1 MVLLYTAKV
10 ILLAR
15 LRFIQN
21 MENFTRFTGDKAAQY
36 QHVLAQA
43 KEICAHEDNLIAVM
57 ANLTALLS
65 QQFGWLWTGFY
76 LVDPRSNTLVLGPFQ
91 GPLACTRIPFGKGVC
106 GTAWAEARSVV
117 VPDVHAFP
125 GHIACSA
132 LSQSEVVVPC
142 FDTGGQVRAVLDIDS
157 AELNGFTDEDATYLE
172 QLCGL
177 LQAKY

>member
-1 MVLLYTAKV
+1 MFLLYIAKV
-10 ILLAR
+10 ILLEG

-43 KEICAHEDNLIAVM
+43 TAICTHEDNLIAVM
-57 ANLTALLS
+57 ANLSALLN

-76 LVDPRSNTLVLGPFQ
+76 RVDETANALVLGPFQ

-106 GTAWAEARSVV
+106 GTAWAEGRSVV
-117 VPDVHAFP
+117 VPDVDAFP

-132 LSQSEVVVPC
+132 LSRSEVVVPC
-142 FDTGGQVRAVLDIDS
+142 FDASGEVKAVLDIDS
-157 AELNGFTDEDATYLE
+157 DVLNGFDETDAAYLE

-177 LQAKY
+177 LKDKY

>member
-1 MVLLYTAKV
+1 MILLYTAKV
-10 ILLAR
+10 ILLTG

-21 MENFTRFTGDKAAQY
+21 MENFTRFTGDRAAQY

-43 KEICAHEDNLIAVM
+43 KEICTHEDNLIAVM
-57 ANLTALLS
+57 ANLTALLN

-76 LVDPRSNTLVLGPFQ
+76 LVDPQSNTLVLGPFQ

-106 GTAWAEARSVV
+106 GTAWAEKRSVV

-142 FDTGGQVRAVLDIDS
+142 FDTAGQVRAVLDIDS
-157 AELNGFTDEDATYLE
+157 DELNGFTDEDAAYLA